1 MDLAWGEPAREESP
15 ELALGSHF
23 QFFLK
28 SFIYLSDYA
37 GFLVAACGILVLRAG
52 IEFASHA
59 LEGEVSTTGPLG
71 KPQYY
76 FLRSLYIINANAVV
90 CKRCLLSNFLP

>member
-15 ELALGSHF
+15 ELALGSHC
-23 QFFLK
+23 QFFFK

-52 IEFASHA
+52 IQPKPLHWKCRVLTTVPPGKSPDQPTLPVLRLLLTDVER
-59 LEGEVSTTGPLG
+59 EVDGERV
-71 KPQYY
+71 
-76 FLRSLYIINANAVV
+76 FL
-90 CKRCLLSNFLP
+90 